1 MDIAEFEDLLD
12 RLGDDIS
19 RWPVAQQRSASALL
33 AGSSEARE
41 LLHEAQALRSLL
53 SQSPVRAPM
62 GLADRIVDQ
71 AVRHSSSDIQ
81 SESASLDIQSESASF
96 LGQAWNII
104 QENFS
109 FGRLAFLSVCFMA
122 GLFGGVFHNMT
133 SNSKPAFEA
142 NDFSAYLPTMP
153 YRVD

>member
-12 RLGDDIS
+12 CHGDDIS
-19 RWPVAQQRSASALL
+19 RWPVAQRQPASVLL
-33 AGSSEARE
+33 AGSAEARE
-41 LLHEAQALRSLL
+41 LLDEAQALRSLL
-53 SQSPVRAPM
+53 SQPPVRTPM

-71 AVRHSSSDIQ
+71 AARHSSPAVQ
-81 SESASLDIQSESASF
+81 SASASF
-96 LGQAWNII
+96 LGQAWNVI

-122 GLFGGVFHNMT
+122 GLFSGVFHNMT
-133 SNSKPAFEA
+133 SGSKPEFDA

-153 YRVD
+153 YTVD